1 MTKDIDNKLTSFER
15 VINFRLSYI
24 MSIFLDT
31 TVFSISNL
39 CRMELMFGV
48 AQ

>member
-1 MTKDIDNKLTSFER
+1 MTKDIDNKLTSCER
-15 VINFRLSYI
+15 VIKFRLSYL

-39 CRMELMFGV
+39 CHMELMFG
-48 AQ
+48 